1 MRLKKELTPSIRRWM
16 YVVTICILEFQR
28 SSSGGV
34 PILVRSGSVNAKRDL
49 PMTSSLAAAERT
61 AAWASQASA
70 VNSDAA
76 ADTSGT

>member
-1 MRLKKELTPSIRRWM
+1 MD
-16 YVVTICILEFQR
+16 VVTVCILEFQR

-76 ADTSGT
+76 ADTSGIHSALY